1 MGTEGNDELLTTGDV
16 ARWLK
21 VHPNTVREYVEQG
34 MPHIRLGTARVRPR
48 FRFQRTDILR
58 WMGNRTVAAGST
70 P

>member
-48 FRFQRTDILR
+48 FRFQRADLLH
-58 WMGNRTVAAGST
+58 WLKSHPLTVGST